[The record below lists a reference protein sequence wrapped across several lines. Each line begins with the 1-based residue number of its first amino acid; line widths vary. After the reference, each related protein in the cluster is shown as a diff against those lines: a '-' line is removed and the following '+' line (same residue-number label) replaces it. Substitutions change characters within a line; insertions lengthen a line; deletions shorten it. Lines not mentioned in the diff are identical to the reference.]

1 MVPPR
6 QRLLPI
12 WIYYFS
18 NGLEQSRLHA
28 LGCQFTKADESF
40 KENRDFYVFSVDAWF
55 ERIATSFPL
64 WHRIIECKPAE
75 KLFSYP
81 LRRAQGIALNYAVML
96 LSGERSLLPDRYPAI
111 SSMTTSTLTTNFFD
125 PVLAT
130 RQALPTNFLSAAVLK
145 NRLAHAYLLAGR
157 AFEDAEQIAVEL
169 AAFLNCTR
177 RQPLTPASTGF
188 STDQL
193 SCLLY
198 FSGRELEKAVPQ
210 YCQSCRWIL
219 DRKHPQAL
227 VKLDSEGSKSG
238 RISVD
243 KARAL
248 TGELAKESSYTRV
261 IIIED
266 ANQEIFHRPAA
277 NAILKTMESPRTA
290 CVFCLFAVRE
300 EEVLPTVVSRC
311 QVIPTVSTENH
322 VISMGQERS
331 KSLLHDASVDPENQD
346 QVKLFADMKEIAADL
361 KRVSRTTGALT
372 FMEAARRLQDLSSDA
387 EPCWLIDALVED
399 EITHRG
405 RNAIKDPRVSKYL
418 HNLVSLAEDTKLQ
431 ITQYVAVK
439 SALESFCLSWWQL
452 KNISQ
457 VW

>member
-1 MVPPR
+1 
-6 QRLLPI
+6 
-12 WIYYFS
+12 
-18 NGLEQSRLHA
+18 
-28 LGCQFTKADESF
+28 
-40 KENRDFYVFSVDAWF
+40 
-55 ERIATSFPL
+55 
-64 WHRIIECKPAE
+64 
-75 KLFSYP
+75 
-81 LRRAQGIALNYAVML
+81 
-96 LSGERSLLPDRYPAI
+96 
-111 SSMTTSTLTTNFFD
+111 MTTSTLTTNFFD
-125 PVLAT
+125 PVLAN

-145 NRLAHAYLLAGR
+145 NRLAHAYLFAGR
-157 AFEDAEQIAVEL
+157 AFEDAEQIAVQL
-169 AAFLNCTR
+169 AAYLNCTR
-177 RQPLTPASTGF
+177 REAVNPSSASF
-188 STDQL
+188 SHDQL

-198 FSGRELEKAVPQ
+198 FSGRDLDKAVPQ

-248 TGELAKESSYTRV
+248 TGELAKESNYTRV

-311 QVIPTVSTENH
+311 QTIPLVSTENH
-322 VISMGQERS
+322 FISMGQERS
-331 KSLLHDASVDPENQD
+331 KSLLHDTAVDPENHD
-346 QVKLFADMKEIAADL
+346 QVKLFADLKEIAGEL
-361 KRVSRTTGALT
+361 KHVSRTTGALS
-372 FMEAARRLQDLSSDA
+372 FMEAARRLQELAGDA
-387 EPCWLIDALVED
+387 EPCWMIDALVED
-399 EITHRG
+399 EIAHKG
-405 RNAIKDPRVSKYL
+405 RNAVKDPSVSHYL
-418 HNLVSLAEDTKLQ
+418 HNLVLLSEETKLQ